1 MQGEGN
7 MMTQKQRA
15 ESISKYMKLSKKDLA
30 ILLTDMK
37 YTLDI
42 VTNMRQ
48 RPKAEIIEILLRK
61 KNKNQ

>member
-1 MQGEGN
+1 MQGEEN